1 MRESESARSLCAA
14 AGTSALYGVRAQR
27 SAMHPAPRHPPRTIP
42 GSRPAR
48 KGSLFLRP
56 SCLSF
61 LTFSD
66 GWELRDGRACRG
78 AAPTFRWP
86 ARLACAAGRI
96 PAARRPHSAR
106 LPRQHR
112 ADLCGK
118 QGASDLGQLALRR
131 PLPVPDRASG
141 CPELRPASANQPL
154 GPRWPA
160 ISALFFT

>member
-14 AGTSALYGVRAQR
+14 AGTSALHGVRAQR

-42 GSRPAR
+42 GARPWKR
-48 KGSLFLRP
+48 VPFLRL

-106 LPRQHR
+106 LPRQHS